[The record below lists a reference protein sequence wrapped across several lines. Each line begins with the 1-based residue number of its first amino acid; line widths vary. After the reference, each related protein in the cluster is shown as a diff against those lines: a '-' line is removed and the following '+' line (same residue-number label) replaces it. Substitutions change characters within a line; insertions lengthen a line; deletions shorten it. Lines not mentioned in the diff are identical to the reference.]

1 MAARRPSR
9 GAEAARSIQLADRPR
24 WRQPSWC
31 RASIA
36 RATVHASLDRGPDSD
51 IGQIAISHSS
61 HRTAARLSFAGCARG
76 PLIMRAERPRAVRR
90 SLGHNRLV
98 AHKVVPIDRQV
109 LHAKLGDVLI
119 WDIVLTGWD
128 DPEHLSDMEP
138 PAWLAAIPCRR

>member
-1 MAARRPSR
+1 
-9 GAEAARSIQLADRPR
+9 
-24 WRQPSWC
+24 
-31 RASIA
+31 
-36 RATVHASLDRGPDSD
+36 VHASLDRGPDSD

-61 HRTAARLSFAGCARG
+61 NLTAAMLSFAGCARG

-119 WDIVLTGWD
+119 EDWEKYRTRWIHAGARFIMRV
-128 DPEHLSDMEP
+128 S
-138 PAWLAAIPCRR
+138 AAEIDRVSPL